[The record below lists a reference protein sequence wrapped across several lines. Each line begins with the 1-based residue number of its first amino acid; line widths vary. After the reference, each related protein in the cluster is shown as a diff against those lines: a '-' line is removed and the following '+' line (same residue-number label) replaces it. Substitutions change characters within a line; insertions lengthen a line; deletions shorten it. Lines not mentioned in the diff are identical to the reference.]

1 MGVKKIKLS
10 IAPNIRKI
18 VILTAS
24 SFVCSLLIFLSNVLG
39 LFELKAF
46 DSLSKY
52 LNPAASSD
60 NIVIVQVDQ
69 ESIDGLSKEGVNWPW
84 PRQIYA
90 PIIDYLSEADAI
102 FVDILFTE
110 ASSYGQEDDMVLV
123 DAVKR
128 SCNVYLPVFLSNKTV
143 KMSAGEEEF
152 IRSIAIRENIS
163 SNLKFNSAIT
173 PIDPLKNSVRGGG
186 NVMIKPDEDG
196 VYRKVPLVFKLEKYQ
211 VPNFVIDYL
220 IDDGKIEI
228 VQNRLSVEGSEIP
241 LTDGNLLLR
250 YYRNGNP
257 FKVFSASEILKSY
270 LDVNALKEPPVK
282 RDFFKRKVIFLGL
295 TAAGLYDLKPTSISS
310 ISTGVFIH
318 ATTLDN
324 ILNKSFIRIVNPY
337 LEILFML
344 LISFF
349 ITFTVL
355 KRHSFLINLTLFLV
369 TFSII
374 LLVIVLLFKIAIYV
388 KVIPTITSLILSFMI
403 VVAYSY
409 ATEGRQRVLLR
420 KTFSQYMDKKIA
432 DYLLENP
439 ALIKPGGQKK
449 RVTVF
454 FADIAGFTTMS
465 EKTTPERIA
474 SVLHSVLNSL
484 TEVII
489 LNQGV
494 IDKYIGDCVMAFW
507 GAPIDAGNCEINSC
521 YSAIQSMVAIKKMNK
536 ELQKEGFPELSIRIG
551 IHSGDAIAGNIGS
564 DRLFHYTVIGDTVN
578 LASRLESVN
587 KFFNTGIIISED
599 TLRETRNSFITR
611 QLGSIAVKGKTLPV
625 KIYELVGQEQDI
637 EWEMLQLLKI
647 YNDGIQ
653 FYNDR
658 KFDDAIHNFNEILT
672 KYPNDGPSDFY
683 RNRCEYLKS
692 ASNLTEDW
700 NVIKFSEK

>member
-1 MGVKKIKLS
+1 MGVKKINLR

-18 VILTAS
+18 IILSAS

-52 LNPAASSD
+52 LNPAGSSD

-69 ESIDGLSKEGVNWPW
+69 ESIDALSKEGVNWPW

-90 PIIDYLSEADAI
+90 PIIEYLSEADAI

-110 ASSYGQEDDMVLV
+110 ASSYGEEDDMVLA

-128 SCNVYLPVFLSNKTV
+128 SSNVYLPVFLSNKTV
-143 KMSAGEEEF
+143 NMSAGEEEF

-173 PIDPLKNSVRGGG
+173 PSDPLKNSVRGGG
-186 NVMIKPDEDG
+186 NVMIKPDVDG

-220 IDDGKIEI
+220 IDNGKIEI

-250 YYRNGNP
+250 YYRNENP

-270 LDVNALKEPPVK
+270 LDVNSSKPPPVK
-282 RDFFKRKVIFLGL
+282 KEFFKSKIVFLGL

-324 ILNKSFIRIVNPY
+324 IVNKSFIRIVNPY

-374 LLVIVLLFKIAIYV
+374 LLVTVFLFKIAIYV

-420 KTFSQYMDKKIA
+420 KTFSQYMDKNIA

-474 SVLHSVLNSL
+474 NVLHSILNSL

-507 GAPIDAGNCEINSC
+507 GAPIDTGNCEINSC
-521 YSAIQSMVAIKKMNK
+521 YSAIQSMVAIKKINN

-587 KFFNTGIIISED
+587 KFFGTGVIISED
-599 TLRETRNSFITR
+599 TNRGTGKTFITR
-611 QLGSIAVKGKTLPV
+611 ELGLIAVKGKSFPV
-625 KIYELVGQEQDI
+625 KINELIGEEKDI
-637 EWEMLQLLKI
+637 DSEMGQLLKI
-647 YNDGIQ
+647 YSEGIQ

-658 KFDDAIHNFNEILT
+658 KFNEAIHIFNQILT
-672 KYPNDGPSDFY
+672 KYPNDGPSEFY
-683 RNRCEYLKS
+683 RNRCEFL
-692 ASNLTEDW
+692 ASVSSLTGDW